1 MMITPT
7 TSNTPTFQ
15 IGMIGMSLQPLPK
28 GNIMKIYNESAISLV
43 FRVAQVALENSV
55 SSDIVSREL
64 DLSPEELDKLYEM
77 IIENFKERQ
86 L

>member
-1 MMITPT
+1 
-7 TSNTPTFQ
+7 
-15 IGMIGMSLQPLPK
+15 
-28 GNIMKIYNESAISLV
+28 MKIYNESAISLV

-77 IIENFKERQ
+77 IIENFKERTQ
-86 L
+86 P

>member
-1 MMITPT
+1 
-7 TSNTPTFQ
+7 
-15 IGMIGMSLQPLPK
+15 
-28 GNIMKIYNESAISLV
+28 MKIYNESAISLV

-77 IIENFKERQ
+77 INKNFKERTQ
-86 L
+86 P

>member
-1 MMITPT
+1 
-7 TSNTPTFQ
+7 
-15 IGMIGMSLQPLPK
+15 
-28 GNIMKIYNESAISLV
+28 MKNYNKSTINLV
-43 FRVAQVALENSV
+43 FLVAKVALENSV

-77 IIENFKERQ
+77 INKNFEERTQ